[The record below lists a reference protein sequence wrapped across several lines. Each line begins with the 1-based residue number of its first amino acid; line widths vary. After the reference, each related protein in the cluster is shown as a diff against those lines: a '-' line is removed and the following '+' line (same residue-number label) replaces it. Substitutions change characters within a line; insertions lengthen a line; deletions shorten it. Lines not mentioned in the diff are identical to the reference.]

1 MFGADDLMS
10 KTRSKINS
18 WFVPIY
24 MNVNTKLIIFTKI
37 DLLNFLNNQPILSAL
52 D

>member
-1 MFGADDLMS
+1 MFGADDLTS

-37 DLLNFLNNQPILSAL
+37 DLLSFLSILPVLLAL